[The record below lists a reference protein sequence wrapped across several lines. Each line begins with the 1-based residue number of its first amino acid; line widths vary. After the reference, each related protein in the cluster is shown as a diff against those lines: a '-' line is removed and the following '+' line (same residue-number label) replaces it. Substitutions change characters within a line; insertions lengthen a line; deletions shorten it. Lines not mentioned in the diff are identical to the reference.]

1 MAVDK
6 KSIARLKLIDDVLS
20 WGEFSLDELCDYV
33 NDHLDPDLNISRRTL
48 QDDLRFMEEAF
59 DVRIQRRQY
68 GHKKK
73 LSIIPGY
80 NMFSKRFSQEEKDL
94 LQEILQTLGLFEGVP
109 AFEWLDRLSRSLKLD
124 MCLEKRKI
132 IHFSSVPLYTNLLGL
147 LFHYINR
154 CMVIDLAYRTF
165 VTPDVKR
172 ISVKPYLLRQYNN
185 RWFLIAGAV
194 EDGALLNFPLDR
206 IEEVVPIG
214 KFYKEEEVPDTDR
227 FFQDVIGV
235 TVYRDKEPEE
245 ILFWTDK
252 LGFCYLSTK
261 PLHSSM
267 SEVTDI
273 NEITALK
280 SHYPSLPE
288 GHFVRLKVQINWE
301 LKQQLTTYLNEIV
314 VLEPVSL
321 RNNLQ
326 EIFGKMFQMYN
337 EINIYQP

>member
-1 MAVDK
+1 
-6 KSIARLKLIDDVLS
+6 
-20 WGEFSLDELCDYV
+20 
-33 NDHLDPDLNISRRTL
+33 
-48 QDDLRFMEEAF
+48 
-59 DVRIQRRQY
+59 
-68 GHKKK
+68 
-73 LSIIPGY
+73 
-80 NMFSKRFSQEEKDL
+80 
-94 LQEILQTLGLFEGVP
+94 
-109 AFEWLDRLSRSLKLD
+109 
-124 MCLEKRKI
+124 
-132 IHFSSVPLYTNLLGL
+132 
-147 LFHYINR
+147 
-154 CMVIDLAYRTF
+154 MVIDLAYRTF

-227 FFQDVIGV
+227 FFSRCDWSDGLSRQRAG
-235 TVYRDKEPEE
+235 RNS
-245 ILFWTDK
+245 FWTDK

-273 NEITALK
+273 DEITALK